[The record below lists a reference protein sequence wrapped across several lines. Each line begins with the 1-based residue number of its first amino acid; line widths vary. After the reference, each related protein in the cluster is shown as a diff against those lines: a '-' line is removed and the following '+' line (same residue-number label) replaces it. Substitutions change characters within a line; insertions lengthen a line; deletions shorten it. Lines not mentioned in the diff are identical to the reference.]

1 MSDDNREQENL
12 NNNKHLTIELQNMKS
27 EPNEQKNKKTDEHFF
42 KYHQLTLCIHDYNLI
57 SSKKILTLI
66 YIFLIIMYIG
76 IQIGLMGVN
85 FKSQDFIESN
95 YYLPFHMLAFWAVF
109 ILTVLESLILIITG
123 NVTQDDWINILQTV
137 ILLFNVVSTLSAAII
152 FSMFPAEYEVPA
164 HYMEY
169 SIQIFITL
177 VDFLFIFKGS
187 KTETNKWIIISKY
200 IFAVLIFLLSL
211 FQLLTYSA
219 AVNVDMEPERAGHFM
234 EFANEIANGLIALW
248 FGFDQYY
255 QISNNLLFHEHKMRD
270 ESINSTV

>member
-1 MSDDNREQENL
+1 M
-12 NNNKHLTIELQNMKS
+12 NK
-27 EPNEQKNKKTDEHFF
+27 KNKKTDEHFF